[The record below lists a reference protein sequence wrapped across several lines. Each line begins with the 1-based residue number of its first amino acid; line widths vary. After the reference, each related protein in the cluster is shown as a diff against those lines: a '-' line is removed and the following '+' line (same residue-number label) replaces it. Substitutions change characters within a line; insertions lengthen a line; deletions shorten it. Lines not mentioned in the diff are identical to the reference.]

1 MKKKYLYT
9 LTIIMIF
16 IFSIN
21 IYAKSN
27 KTISN
32 LFLVNNSINADS
44 QLIEENANLLGI
56 VNIKLSNESTIYGNH
71 D

>member
-44 QLIEENANLLGI
+44 QLIEENANLLGT
-56 VNIKLSNESTIYGNH
+56 VNIKLSNGSTIYGNH

>member
-9 LTIIMIF
+9 LNIIMIF

-21 IYAKSN
+21 IYAESN

-44 QLIEENANLLGI
+44 QLIEENANLLGT

>member
-1 MKKKYLYT
+1 
-9 LTIIMIF
+9 MIF